1 MDKHCDCA
9 HADVHICCQNAMC
22 MATRAISCT
31 GHPAHVV
38 WYAVCVDLMPCAV
51 SLHMQVK
58 EMFGSGTACVVCPV
72 EKILYL
78 DEVLAPYCTVLYCT
92 YCRPLHCL
100 DHWCVVCAFVCTVC
114 VGCARR
120 EHT

>member
-22 MATRAISCT
+22 MSTRAISCT
-31 GHPAHVV
+31 EHPAHVV

-58 EMFGSGTACVVCPV
+58 EMFESGTACVVCPV

-78 DEVLAPYCTVLYCT
+78 DEVLALYCTV
-92 YCRPLHCL
+92 H
-100 DHWCVVCAFVCTVC
+100 TVGHFA
-114 VGCARR
+114 VLI
-120 EHT
+120 TSV